1 MLCPAEYR
9 AISVRTVAFST
20 DVVVMS
26 AVCQSAPPYVRR
38 SMNNVAFF
46 AIHCDDVERARRFYG
61 AVFDWKFE
69 AWGPPG
75 FYLVHTGT
83 DDAPGIAGA
92 IQERHDHGG
101 GDTAPAAGRR
111 MQGFECTISVADVGE
126 TKRRL
131 VEHGATITYDEVEIP
146 TVGTLVQFL
155 DTEGNVC
162 NAMQYLT
169 PP

>member
-1 MLCPAEYR
+1 
-9 AISVRTVAFST
+9 
-20 DVVVMS
+20 MS
-26 AVCQSAPPYVRR
+26 AVCQSPSPYRPA
-38 SMNNVAFF
+38 MANNVAFF

-61 AVFDWKFE
+61 DVFDWKFD

-83 DDAPGIAGA
+83 DDDPGIAGA
-92 IQERHDHGG
+92 IQERHDHRDGG
-101 GDTAPAAGRR
+101 APSAAPGR
-111 MQGFECTISVADVGE
+111 MQGFECTISVADLAA

-131 VEHGATITYDEVEIP
+131 IEAGATITYDEVEIP

-169 PP
+169 GP

>member
-1 MLCPAEYR
+1 MA
-9 AISVRTVAFST
+9 
-20 DVVVMS
+20 
-26 AVCQSAPPYVRR
+26 
-38 SMNNVAFF
+38 NNVAFF

-61 AVFDWKFE
+61 DVFDWKFE

-83 DDAPGIAGA
+83 DDDPGILGA
-92 IQERHDHGG
+92 IQERHEPLDGKG
-101 GDTAPAAGRR
+101 MR
-111 MQGFECTISVADVGE
+111 GFECTISIADLAE

-131 VEHGATITYDEVEIP
+131 IEHGATITYDEVEIP

-169 PP
+169 AP